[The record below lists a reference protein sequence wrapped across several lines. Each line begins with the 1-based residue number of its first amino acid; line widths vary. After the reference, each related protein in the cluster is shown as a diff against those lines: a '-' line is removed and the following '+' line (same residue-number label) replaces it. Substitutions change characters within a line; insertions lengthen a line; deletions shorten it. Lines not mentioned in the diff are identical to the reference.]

1 MPEDLAFVQH
11 IQSFFS
17 DHHNHNPHPP
27 KPALSEHSTSNP
39 ASSSGHTRFHSP
51 PVPPVYSSADPPMNA
66 EEEEEEE
73 EEEDEEEEDEG
84 GESDSEA
91 ETGRNGRAMAV
102 QNAHH
107 HAIVA
112 VPVPTTDQ
120 PSELM
125 QLEMSEDIRLG
136 SPDDASNN
144 LDSDFHMLAV
154 TQSGNPIADHH
165 HQRRADSYRGESA
178 PRWPMLQEPTSSGI
192 QIRPPSSGTSKTGSY
207 LGFPTK

>member
-1 MPEDLAFVQH
+1 MQEDLAFVQH
-11 IQSFFS
+11 IQSFFT
-17 DHHNHNPHPP
+17 DHHHHNPQPP

-51 PVPPVYSSADPPMNA
+51 PVPPVYTSADPPLNA
-66 EEEEEEE
+66 EEEEEEEE

-91 ETGRNGRAMAV
+91 ETGRNGRRAMAV
-102 QNAHH
+102 QNP

-112 VPVPTTDQ
+112 VATTDQ

-154 TQSGNPIADHH
+154 GNPIADHHH

-192 QIRPPSSGTSKTGSY
+192 QIQPPSSGTSKKLVVS
-207 LGFPTK
+207 

>member
-1 MPEDLAFVQH
+1 
-11 IQSFFS
+11 
-17 DHHNHNPHPP
+17 
-27 KPALSEHSTSNP
+27 
-39 ASSSGHTRFHSP
+39 
-51 PVPPVYSSADPPMNA
+51 MNA

-102 QNAHH
+102 QNPHH